1 MVLFVIIV
9 AVIIIGIMS
18 NELKDTKSYYE
29 KELKKYRRQYLVMPL
44 QSNWQRHQIQALEC
58 VSSNLTRGT
67 GGVDLSG
74 VLLIRTNTQQGY
86 RME

>member
-67 GGVDLSG
+67 GGVG
-74 VLLIRTNTQQGY
+74 
-86 RME
+86 

>member
-29 KELKKYRRQYLVMPL
+29 KELKKYRR
-44 QSNWQRHQIQALEC
+44 
-58 VSSNLTRGT
+58 
-67 GGVDLSG
+67 
-74 VLLIRTNTQQGY
+74 
-86 RME
+86 

>member
-9 AVIIIGIMS
+9 AAIIIGIMS

-29 KELKKYRRQYLVMPL
+29 KELKKYKRQYLVMPL

-67 GGVDLSG
+67 DAPLIQLAEITDLKS
-74 VLLIRTNTQQGY
+74 VQ
-86 RME
+86 